1 MSPKPQPMIHINGYP
16 GTGKLTIA
24 RALEQKLAPGARLI
38 HNHLLINP
46 ADAVLRR
53 TEPGYQDLRK
63 AIRGTVFAALA
74 GSPSTCDSVYIF
86 TDFQSSDAVGSAT
99 CAEYLEA
106 ARARGCVLVSVVLAC
121 DEGVNLERLVSAER
135 RAHCKIVDPELL
147 MSFRAGSMIH
157 RFAASDSVVVLDVD
171 VSRKTPEE
179 AAEEILD
186 HVLRTQKQAPTRD
199 IEP

>member
-1 MSPKPQPMIHINGYP
+1 MSQNPQPLIHINGYP

-46 ADAVLRR
+46 ADAVLHR

-74 GSPSTCDSVYIF
+74 EHPSTRDSVYIF

-106 ARARGCVLVSVVLAC
+106 ARARGCLLVSVVLTC

-147 MSFRAGSMIH
+147 RSFRAESTIH
-157 RFAASDSVVVLDVD
+157 RFEASDSVVALDVD
-171 VSRKTPEE
+171 VSRKTPEQ

-186 HVLRTQKQAPTRD
+186 HVLRMQKQTPTHD
-199 IEP
+199 T